1 MFLLGIQKCETCDY
15 QFTWKEI
22 QKAIRWTYK
31 PLVCRK
37 CGTKHK
43 ITMQTRLLFSIS
55 IGVMLFILK
64 LSNLPF
70 YLGVAVIIFFSL
82 SFILSFPYFAKYKA
96 TS

>member
-1 MFLLGIQKCETCDY
+1 MFLLGIPKCETCDY

-22 QKAIRWTYK
+22 QKGIRWTYK

-43 ITMQTRLLFSIS
+43 ITMQTRLLFSLS
-55 IGVMLFILK
+55 IVVMLFIFD

-70 YLGVAVIIFFSL
+70 YLRVAVIIIFNFSV
-82 SFILSFPYFAKYKA
+82 ILSFPYFAKYKS